1 MKRNFLAR
9 WGAILVA
16 TYVLF
21 TVQTAQAVIWHGM
34 NLSNNANQATLIS
47 NVIDGSNHLLTT
59 MTGKTGQFA
68 VAGLFANAAGNPTI
82 LAPNVGINATG
93 TPYLQ
98 LKFID
103 QRLADGTWPGYEIFF
118 TDTVGPVDQSRGS
131 LGASF
136 AQDAVGAGWR
146 ATDTTTV
153 LTNFGNGPP
162 NNAGP
167 FNPIPNGDP
176 LNGFYGELKY
186 SSGGTKRSPS
196 YATDPYGTELALP
209 ANAALVDA
217 GITNRIQRTDGA
229 IVTATIGQLSDGTIE
244 YTIKSDAGVFSQWT
258 SPYLKNHNGLNIP
271 DWTDVSI
278 RFVGGG
284 GPTGSLT
291 STATF
296 LDFQYGGDYNAFRL
310 TLGPAPEPGSFA
322 LLGLGSLILMAKR
335 RRK

>member
-1 MKRNFLAR
+1 MKSNFFVRL
-9 WGAILVA
+9 GAILIA
-16 TYVLF
+16 TYLLCEA
-21 TVQTAQAVIWHGM
+21 QSAQAVIWKGM
-34 NLSNNANQATLIS
+34 NFGDNSNQATLVS
-47 NVIDGSNHLLTT
+47 NVIDGSDHLLTT

-68 VAGLFANAAGNPTI
+68 VTGLFANSGGNPSL

-146 ATDTTTV
+146 ATDTTTT
-153 LTNFGNGPP
+153 LTAFGNGPP

-186 SSGGTKRSPS
+186 SAPGTLRSPS
-196 YATDPYGTELALP
+196 YATDPFGTQLALP
-209 ANAALVDA
+209 ANATLANA

-244 YTIKSDAGVFSQWT
+244 YTIKSDAGVFTQWT
-258 SPYLKNHNGLNIP
+258 SPFLKNHNGLNIP

-296 LDFQYGGDYNAFRL
+296 LDFQYGSDYNGFRL
-310 TLGPAPEPGSFA
+310 TLGPAPEPSSMA
-322 LLGLGSLILMAKR
+322 LLGLGSVLLMAKR